1 MPPIQEKVEELVD
14 FIRLGV
20 GWDLGVG
27 NIHQE
32 EEQEEEEEEE
42 DDDDDVDD
50 SGDDENSS
58 NDEEVYDDAEWEDES
73 EDEALN
79 FAKDI
84 DNSVR
89 CLMDLIPS
97 MEQVKASRGRKD
109 WNHLTD
115 TK

>member
-20 GWDLGVG
+20 GWDLSVG

-32 EEQEEEEEEE
+32 EEQE
-42 DDDDDVDD
+42 DDDDAED
-50 SGDDENSS
+50 SGDDESSS
-58 NDEEVYDDAEWEDES
+58 NDEEVDDDSMWEDES

-89 CLMDLIPS
+89 CLMDLIPC

-109 WNHLTD
+109 WNHLTG

>member
-27 NIHQE
+27 NIHQK
-32 EEQEEEEEEE
+32 EEQE
-42 DDDDDVDD
+42 DDDDAED
-50 SGDDENSS
+50 SGDDESSS
-58 NDEEVYDDAEWEDES
+58 NDEEVDDDSEWEDES

-89 CLMDLIPS
+89 CLLDLIPS
-97 MEQVKASRGRKD
+97 MEQVKSSRGRKD
-109 WNHLTD
+109 WKSSNRHEIGVLEL
-115 TK
+115 

>member
-1 MPPIQEKVEELVD
+1 MPPIQEKVEQLVD

-32 EEQEEEEEEE
+32 EEQE
-42 DDDDDVDD
+42 DDGDAED
-50 SGDDENSS
+50 SGDDESSS
-58 NDEEVYDDAEWEDES
+58 NDEEVDDDSAWEDESVWEDES

-109 WNHLTD
+109 WNHLTG